1 MKTET
6 MPKSI
11 TAMKAFT
18 YSVEEIVDD
27 MASDND
33 VSPEEITLE
42 MVFDRIKAW
51 ASEDLATSR
60 NDLTIYRD
68 QDGNEIEL

>member
-1 MKTET
+1 
-6 MPKSI
+6 
-11 TAMKAFT
+11 MKAFT

-27 MASDND
+27 MANDND

-42 MVFDRIKAW
+42 MVIDRIKAW

-68 QDGNEIEL
+68 QDGNEVEL